1 MLRNVSIALASV
13 AAGLLAAVAL
23 NSLLPPTT
31 VFLGGVV
38 FAAWFGGL
46 GSGLLAAVLCTL
58 AFDYFFIEPFYRFT
72 LSAAR
77 APALL
82 VFALCAAFVGWA
94 SAKRRAAERSLKDA
108 RDATETQVRE
118 RTAELKHANEA
129 LEDLAGR
136 LIHAQ
141 EEERSRIG
149 RELHDHVS
157 QRLGVL
163 AIKIDQLR
171 TGAAAN
177 QAEISTALDRLR
189 QDTSEVTHDIHR
201 LSHRLHSSM
210 LDHLGLIPALH
221 RLVNEFSERH
231 DISIAFTHS
240 PSVSQMPSDVAL
252 CLFRI
257 VEESLTNIVK
267 HSGSPSAR
275 VDVSHKDDA
284 IQLVIEDAGRGFDI
298 KTVDAKAGLGF
309 VSMRERLRLVRGSL
323 HIEST
328 PLEGTR
334 LEVSVPASA
343 TQTPRPMP
351 QLVSPASG
359 P

>member
-1 MLRNVSIALASV
+1 MLRSVLVAVASV
-13 AAGLLAAVAL
+13 AGGLLAAAALDAVLPPTTLFLGSVVLAAWFGGVGAGLLAAVL
-23 NSLLPPTT
+23 ST
-31 VFLGGVV
+31 V
-38 FAAWFGGL
+38 
-46 GSGLLAAVLCTL
+46 
-58 AFDYFFIEPFYRFT
+58 AFDYVFIEPYYQFT
-72 LSAAR
+72 LSTAR
-77 APALL
+77 APALV
-82 VFALCAAFVGWA
+82 VFALCAAFISWA
-94 SAKRRAAERSLKDA
+94 SAKRRAAEQSLKDA

-118 RTAELKHANEA
+118 RTAELKRANEA

-171 TGAAAN
+171 TGAAADRP
-177 QAEISTALDRLR
+177 EIGAALDRLR

-210 LDHLGLIPALH
+210 LDHLGLVPALH
-221 RLVNEFSERH
+221 KLVGEFSERH
-231 DISIAFTHS
+231 NISIAFTHA
-240 PSVSQMPSDVAL
+240 PSAAAVRSDVAL

-275 VDVSHKDDA
+275 VDVSLKDDA
-284 IQLVIEDAGRGFDI
+284 VHLLVEDAGCGFDT
-298 KTVDAKAGLGF
+298 KLLDGKAGLGF
-309 VSMRERLRLVRGSL
+309 VSMRERLRLVHGTLRV
-323 HIEST
+323 ESV
-328 PLEGTR
+328 PLRGTR
-334 LEVSVPASA
+334 LEVSVPAEA
-343 TQTPRPMP
+343 A
-351 QLVSPASG
+351 VNV
-359 P
+359 